1 MDRRIPDVPLAI
13 FILHFIFT
21 EVPMLKR
28 YLLAPG
34 PTPVPSEAL
43 LAMAMPIIH
52 HRSPDFLPVLD
63 AAKKGLQWLYQT
75 KNDVLILSSSG
86 TGGMV
91 GSVNNFFSPGDR
103 VLVINAGNFGER
115 WTKIC
120 NSYGLSV
127 NELKIDWGYTVKP
140 HDVERALKS
149 DPSIK
154 GVFVQASETSTGVYH
169 DIESLATIVRQYDD
183 TIFVVDAIS
192 ALVAHDLKMDAW
204 GIDVLIGGSQKGLM
218 LPPGLAFVGVS
229 DKAWKFADKARCPRF
244 YFNFKKERESLAKN
258 QTNFTSP
265 VTLIIG
271 LNECLKLLQKEGLEK
286 ALERHRRL
294 ADATRKAM
302 KTLGLELFTK
312 ESPSNSVTAIQA
324 PDGLDGQE
332 IYKNLRVN
340 YGITAAGGQGQ
351 AKGKIFR
358 IAHLGYADTFD
369 IITAIAGVEMVLKS
383 MGYPIKLGSGVAVAQ
398 EILMK

>member
-1 MDRRIPDVPLAI
+1 
-13 FILHFIFT
+13 
-21 EVPMLKR
+21 MLKR

-63 AAKKGLQWLYQT
+63 SAKKGLQWLYQT
-75 KNDVLILSSSG
+75 KNDVLIICSTG

-91 GSVNNFFSPGDR
+91 GSVNNFFSPGDKA
-103 VLVINAGNFGER
+103 LVINAGNFGER

-120 NSYGLSV
+120 KAYNLSV
-127 NELKIDWGYTVKP
+127 EEIKIDWGYTVKP
-140 HDVERALKS
+140 GDVEKALKK

-169 DIESLATIVRQYDD
+169 DIKALAAIVKKYEN

-192 ALVAHDLKMDAW
+192 ALVAHDLKMDEW

-229 DKAWKFADKARCPRF
+229 EKAWKFSEKSTSPKF
-244 YFNFKKERESLAKN
+244 YFNFKKEREALVKN

-271 LNECLKLLQKEGLEK
+271 LNECIKILQKEGLENAFK
-286 ALERHRRL
+286 RHETL
-294 ADATRKAM
+294 AHATREAVKAI
-302 KTLGLELFTK
+302 GLEMFTK
-312 ESPSNSVTAIQA
+312 ESPSNSVTAINA
-324 PDGLDGQE
+324 PKGIDGQE
-332 IYKNLRVN
+332 IYKNLRVK

-358 IAHLGYADTFD
+358 IAHLGYADIFD
-369 IITAIAGVEMVLKS
+369 VITAIAGVEMTLKG
-383 MGYPIKLGSGVAVAQ
+383 MGYPVKLGAGVAVA
-398 EILMK
+398 EELLLK